1 MTMNKSYRQGQI
13 LNLIDEKHITTQE
26 QLARELARIG
36 IRTTQ
41 VTLSRD
47 LRELGL
53 VKTATGYQQVEPSA
67 TTGPDL
73 GIVAGEFLRD
83 IRVAQNLVV
92 LKTSPGNANSLAV
105 ALDGAGWAEVAGT
118 IAGDDTMLVVAT
130 DNKTALAVRDRLLQF
145 L

>member
-1 MTMNKSYRQGQI
+1 MNKSYRQGQI
-13 LNLIDEKHITTQE
+13 LNLIEEKHITTQE
-26 QLARELARIG
+26 QLARELSRIG

-53 VKTATGYQQVEPSA
+53 VKTATGYQQVETAAS
-67 TTGPDL
+67 GPDL
-73 GIVAGEFLRD
+73 GIIAGEFLRD
-83 IRVAQNLVV
+83 IRVAQNQIV

-105 ALDGAGWAEVAGT
+105 ALDNAGWPEIVGT
-118 IAGDDTMLVVAT
+118 IAGDDTMLIIAP
-130 DNKTALAVRDRLLQF
+130 DNNTALAVRDRLLQF